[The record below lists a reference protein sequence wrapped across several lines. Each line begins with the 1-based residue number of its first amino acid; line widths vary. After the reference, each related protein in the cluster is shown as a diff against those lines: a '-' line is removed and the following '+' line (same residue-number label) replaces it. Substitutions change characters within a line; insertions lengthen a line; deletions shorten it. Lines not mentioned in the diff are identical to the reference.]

1 MTLLNRIRVL
11 IAVYMFGGLALI
23 VGAVKGNE
31 GIIPFIPAW
40 TLIVILLM
48 LGLVRCPRCGTPATL
63 RRVTFLGKR
72 FWIWT
77 TTIGDECSSC
87 GHVLKA

>member
-1 MTLLNRIRVL
+1 MTLLNRIRLL

-23 VGAVKGNE
+23 VGAVQGYE
-31 GIIPFIPAW
+31 SIIPFIPAW
-40 TLIVILLM
+40 TVLVILLM
-48 LGLVRCPRCGTPATL
+48 LWLVRCPRCGTPATL
-63 RRVTFLGKR
+63 RRVNFLGKR

-87 GHVLKA
+87 GQALKV